1 MSSLYIIR
9 QLNFFT
15 WKSQEKEFL
24 TFINS
29 GVLLIIFYLIGGI
42 SLFVRN
48 KDIFAAN
55 NVLYFSFGA
64 VYLLPLIND
73 KSRQSWIDD
82 TAFLLLL
89 LVCNIIVLVF
99 SQTSL
104 IRFSGFSRNLVKRK
118 VIWRTLLLI
127 TVLWHTHMVWKK
139 LAPYN
144 FNILEL
150 LISDRVGEY
159 LNQVEDT
166 SGLLLRLN
174 YIFHMLGAVYWFDF
188 KRRGS
193 RVSSMLLYSLI
204 LLAIV
209 VTTHTR
215 FIVLSYLMIPIL
227 YRHYYI
233 RRIQI
238 KYAVVLLSSAGFLL
252 AYKNYGRTV
261 FMKNS
266 SGEIHLV
273 Y

>member
-1 MSSLYIIR
+1 M
-9 QLNFFT
+9 
-15 WKSQEKEFL
+15 
-24 TFINS
+24 
-29 GVLLIIFYLIGGI
+29 GVLLIILSHRRYK
-42 SLFVRN
+42 LFVRN

-193 RVSSMLLYSLI
+193 RDSSMLLYSLI

-238 KYAVVLLSSAGFLL
+238 KYAVVLLSIAGFFL
-252 AYKNYGRTV
+252 AYTNYVRTGIYEE
-261 FMKNS
+261 FEWRNS
-266 SGEIHLV
+266 FSVLIDQLEIESV
-273 Y
+273 EDFYTIAID